1 MVKNN
6 YILLEP
12 INFTP
17 IDIDNVKKDWEE
29 INKIPNNLWD
39 DIEKK
44 LININNESYPIS
56 LRTFML
62 NNLPYCVVKII
73 MFQLNYD

>member
-44 LININNESYPIS
+44 LININNESYPIT